1 MPNRYIEF
9 VKDYSEKNNIS
20 WNCAVCKIKEN
31 NLYKPLNKKQQKEE
45 EKKKDEELSEKILLR
60 SINSFKKR
68 YSEIKTYD
76 DFYYVKSAFFNRS
89 KEFQEKVKI
98 KTPKFFEQISADYE
112 RDDDDNGELKTITVK
127 KRKNRKSRRDF
138 KT

>member
-1 MPNRYIEF
+1 MPNRYIQF
-9 VKDYSEKNNIS
+9 VKDFSEKNNIS

-76 DFYYVKSAFFNRS
+76 DFYYVKSAF
-89 KEFQEKVKI
+89 
-98 KTPKFFEQISADYE
+98 
-112 RDDDDNGELKTITVK
+112 LK
-127 KRKNRKSRRDF
+127 
-138 KT
+138 

>member
-9 VKDYSEKNNIS
+9 VKDYSEKKNIS
-20 WNCAVCKIKEN
+20 WNCAVCKIQEN

-68 YSEIKTYD
+68 YAEIKTYD

-89 KEFQEKVKI
+89 KDFQEKVKI

-112 RDDDDNGELKTITVK
+112 RDDDDNGEIK
-127 KRKNRKSRRDF
+127 
-138 KT
+138 